1 MSVVNYHL
9 DEIDAWRSG
18 QRASPGISATGER
31 YAERMLDA
39 IKRHELALIALGH
52 KPTIAYVTQHG
63 FADGLRGKLERHH
76 ATKSRQ
82 PSKAAKKANDQIY
95 DLIHNKY
102 FQSIPNDELFAI
114 VKRAG
119 FRFDPEEEE
128 FILVGRD
135 GKATWQ
141 LHDEAGREV
150 NHMLVLQ
157 WHKLDKTG
165 RFEVVAYVS

>member
-1 MSVVNYHL
+1 MAKKTGAQL
-9 DEIDAWRSG
+9 DREIDEALRKPSG
-18 QRASPGISATGER
+18 KQ
-31 YAERMLDA
+31 L
-39 IKRHELALIALGH
+39 
-52 KPTIAYVTQHG
+52 
-63 FADGLRGKLERHH
+63 
-76 ATKSRQ
+76 
-82 PSKAAKKANDQIY
+82 SKAAKKANDQIY
-95 DLIHNKY
+95 DLTHNKY
-102 FQSIPNDELFAI
+102 FQSFPNDELFAI

-157 WHKLDKTG
+157 WHKMDKTG
-165 RFEVVAYVS
+165 RYEVVAYVS